1 MKIIKQITG
10 IILTFFG
17 VTMLIFC
24 LVNLIK
30 ILMNDNRPR
39 DSYNLGF
46 LTGTLLTSSLIG
58 FLAYKLSVYGV
69 KLIRGKEIKPT
80 DEESEPE

>member
-1 MKIIKQITG
+1 
-10 IILTFFG
+10 
-17 VTMLIFC
+17 
-24 LVNLIK
+24 
-30 ILMNDNRPR
+30 MNDNRPK